1 MLLGELLTVSMHQ
14 LPVKILVFNNGALGM
29 IKLEMMVDGLP
40 DYQIDNGNFDYAA
53 IARAAGIHSVRIQ
66 QPEGVRDGLS
76 EALAHPGPALIDLVT
91 DPNALSI
98 PPHITGQQ
106 VKGFALAGGKIV
118 LDGGVGK
125 MIELA
130 RANVRNIP
138 HPTISG

>member
-1 MLLGELLTVSMHQ
+1 
-14 LPVKILVFNNGALGM
+14 M

-53 IARAAGIHSVRIQ
+53 IARAAGISSIRIEDPAALTDQ
-66 QPEGVRDGLS
+66 LTQ
-76 EALAHPGPALIDLVT
+76 ALAHPGPMLIDLVT

-98 PPHITGQQ
+98 PPHITGTQ
-106 VKGFALAGGKIV
+106 VKGFALSGGKIV

-138 HPTISG
+138 HPAISR